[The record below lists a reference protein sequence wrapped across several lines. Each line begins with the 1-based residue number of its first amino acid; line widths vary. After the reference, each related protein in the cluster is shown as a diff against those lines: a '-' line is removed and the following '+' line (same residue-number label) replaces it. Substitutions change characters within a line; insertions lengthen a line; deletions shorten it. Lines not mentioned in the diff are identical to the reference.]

1 MHSTGIDSSPFF
13 CLLCMCLHASVRPN
27 LSGTQPLYLCID
39 VKIVSRP
46 PRQWLERQ
54 LREQEVVGSIPGHER
69 QKSLKLVVL
78 AFPLGAQDCGNSTT
92 TGPPV
97 SG

>member
-1 MHSTGIDSSPFF
+1 MLPVVSKQP
-13 CLLCMCLHASVRPN
+13 RWP
-27 LSGTQPLYLCID
+27 SGY
-39 VKIVSRP
+39 
-46 PRQWLERQ
+46 LERPHHKWQ
-54 LREQEVVGSIPGHER
+54 IVGSIPGHNR
-69 QKSLKLVVL
+69 PKSLKLVVV